1 MLSFSFV
8 GSTCASVSVMFSRS
22 VLADETQESVICPLF
37 NTGKDWLTC
46 HRGQKS
52 TRSRSAGEKSDRKKK
67 RKYNHHHKSSG
78 SAMLHK
84 ASPVQ
89 SEGIVLTELDERH
102 LGLDCCFRFFGVTD

>member
-1 MLSFSFV
+1 
-8 GSTCASVSVMFSRS
+8 MFSRS
-22 VLADETQESVICPLF
+22 VLADETQESVIGPLL

-52 TRSRSAGEKSDRKKK
+52 TRSNSAGEKSDRQKKK
-67 RKYNHHHKSSG
+67 SKYNRHYKSSG

-89 SEGIVLTELDERH
+89 SEGTVLTELDERH
-102 LGLDCCFRFFGVTD
+102 LG